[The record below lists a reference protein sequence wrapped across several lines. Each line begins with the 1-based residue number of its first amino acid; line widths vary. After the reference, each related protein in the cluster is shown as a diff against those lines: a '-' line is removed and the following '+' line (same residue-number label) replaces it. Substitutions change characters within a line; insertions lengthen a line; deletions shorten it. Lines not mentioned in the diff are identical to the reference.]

1 MTTEW
6 TRCDDGLPPLEDDGR
21 SDHVLVLF
29 GDGAF
34 AVLFYDYD
42 SIGWFDSYGSECSGY
57 AAPLYWMPL
66 PDPPMTGSV

>member
-6 TRCDDGLPPLEDDGR
+6 INARKQKPPEGDEGR
-21 SDHVLVLF
+21 SDDVLVLF
-29 GDGAF
+29 DDGAF

-57 AAPLYWMPL
+57 ASPLYWMPL
-66 PDPPMTGSV
+66 PDTPMPEAS